1 MDPFV
6 IIIFFSSVII
16 ISFFCNILAKKTN
29 IPSVLMLIGVGL
41 LVQPIISWT
50 NADIPHFQELE
61 MLKILGNAGLVMI
74 VLEGALDLEL
84 TKDKRKMIINSFL
97 VALIALIASS
107 AAIAGIIYGIYGIV
121 DSNVQFYDCL
131 IYGIPLSI
139 MSSAIIIPSVGGLSG
154 EKKEFMV
161 YESTFSDILGIMFFY
176 FMIGNEEASPYSF
189 AAEIVLNIGVTVV
202 VSAIV
207 AYGLVYIFQKL
218 RTQVKLFLII
228 AVLMLMFSLGKLF
241 HLSALLIILAFGLV
255 LRNPSIFFRGPLKKF
270 VDDKK
275 VKPIMHDFHILTL
288 ESAFVIRT
296 FFFVLF
302 GMFITLSTLFNWD
315 VIAISASIVASLY
328 VVRWIVLK
336 LILKTRI
343 RPELWI
349 APRGLITILL
359 FFAIASHP
367 SHVIA
372 EFNPGILLFVIL
384 ITSLIMSVA
393 LILYR
398 GEKVTEV
405 LMPQIPIKIL
415 NKDKEDDAED
425 LDEEELKRRKE
436 QNVENQNFD

>member
-41 LVQPIISWT
+41 MVQPIINWT
-50 NADIPHFQELE
+50 HVDIPEFQELE

-84 TKDKRKMIINSFL
+84 TREKRGMIINSFL
-97 VALIALIASS
+97 VALIALVASS
-107 AAIAGIIYGIYGIV
+107 TAIAGIIYGIYGIV
-121 DSNVQFYDCL
+121 DPTVQFYDCL

-176 FMIGNEEASPYSF
+176 FMVGNEEEAPYSF
-189 AAEIVLNIGVTVV
+189 AAEIVINIGATVI

-255 LRNPSIFFRGPLKKF
+255 LRNPSIFFRGKLEKF
-270 VDDKK
+270 VSEKK
-275 VKPIMHDFHILTL
+275 VEPIMHDFHILTL

-302 GMFITLSTLFNWD
+302 GMYITLSTLFNWD
-315 VIAISASIVASLY
+315 VLTISASIVASLY

-336 LILKTRI
+336 AILKTKI

-359 FFAIASHP
+359 YFAIAGHSE
-367 SHVIA
+367 HVIS

-398 GEKVTEV
+398 GEKVSEV
-405 LMPQIPIKIL
+405 LMPQIPLKIL
-415 NKDKEDDAED
+415 NKDKGEAD
-425 LDEEELKRRKE
+425 DEEMKE
-436 QNVENQNFD
+436 RIERNVENQNFD

>member
-1 MDPFV
+1 MNPFLV
-6 IIIFFSSVII
+6 IIFFSSVII

-41 LVQPIISWT
+41 LTQPIIDLT
-50 NADIPHFQELE
+50 HGDVPQFEQLE

-84 TKDKRKMIINSFL
+84 TIEKKSMIINSFL
-97 VALIALIASS
+97 VALIALIGSTV
-107 AAIAGIIYGIYGIV
+107 AIAGIVYWIYGIM
-121 DSNVQFYDCL
+121 DSSVQFYDCL

-139 MSSAIIIPSVGGLSG
+139 MSSAIIIPSVGSLQGD
-154 EKKEFMV
+154 KKEFMV
-161 YESTFSDILGIMFFY
+161 YESTFSDILGIMLFY
-176 FMIGNEEASPYSF
+176 FMVGNEEATPYGF
-189 AAEIVLNIGVTVV
+189 ASEIILNIVATVV

-218 RTQVKLFLII
+218 QTQVKLFLII
-228 AVLMLMFSLGKLF
+228 AVLMLMFALGKLF

-255 LRNPSIFFRGPLKKF
+255 LRNPKIFFRGPLEKF
-270 VDDKK
+270 VTEEK

-302 GMFITLSTLFNWD
+302 GMFITLSTLFDWD
-315 VIAISASIVASLY
+315 VLTISAMIVASLY
-328 VVRWIVLK
+328 IVRWIVLK
-336 LILKTRI
+336 AILRTRI

-359 FFAIASHP
+359 FFAIATHP
-367 SHVIA
+367 SHVIE
-372 EFNPGILLFVIL
+372 EFNTGILLFVIL

-393 LILYR
+393 LITYR
-398 GEKVTEV
+398 GEKVAEV

-415 NKDKEDDAED
+415 SKDKEKKDED
-425 LDEEELKRRKE
+425 KSQELKDRIEK
-436 QNVENQNFD
+436 NVEEQNFD